1 MWRILPALDENN
13 VPLQKRRR
21 DFFKKN
27 HPDALYA
34 LEERL
39 SRLRSFLDTG
49 MPLRMALSSSWVHPE
64 KAGVFAVCINKPALR
79 LYFLPLPEKKI
90 LLTLNIGDKNRQ
102 SADVVEAGRWAASIL
117 AGREQG

>member
-13 VPLQKRRR
+13 VPLQKRRK
-21 DFFKKN
+21 DFFKKK
-27 HPDALYA
+27 HPDAVDVLEKRLDNLRSA
-34 LEERL
+34 LE
-39 SRLRSFLDTG
+39 DG
-49 MPLRMALSSSWVHPE
+49 MPLRVALSRNWVHPE
-64 KAGVFAVCINKPALR
+64 KAGVFAVCVNQPALR